1 MTNTSSISPPPPI
14 LSTSNPIFTSYQF
27 FQVEESPFAEE
38 HATPW
43 DVQEILQ
50 ENQLKRIQKKD
61 NVIWD
66 HRSTDRFQWSGR
78 LEYTDDLMDY
88 EFEEIGGERTE
99 KKKHAMRRAENLAQL
114 EAKREKKMNEKLT
127 RQLKSMKID

>member
-1 MTNTSSISPPPPI
+1 MGRDP
-14 LSTSNPIFTSYQF
+14 STSNPITIPEHPIFTSYQF

-50 ENQLKRIQKKD
+50 KNQLRRIQKKD

-66 HRSTDRFQWSGR
+66 LRSTDRFQWSGR

-99 KKKHAMRRAENLAQL
+99 KGLCH
-114 EAKREKKMNEKLT
+114 EK
-127 RQLKSMKID
+127 S